1 MAAHPCA
8 ARKPFLNSLLTVLS
22 FLAMNIAS
30 VSALAIVLYLIAAG
44 LLSVRLTQRVN
55 TRLVKGL
62 AIALGLGA
70 VALHGWVLSSNVIIA
85 QGLNLGFFNALSLVT
100 GLMALLLLAA
110 SILKPLESLGIGLL
124 PLAALALL
132 LENIFPS
139 RHIILQEGMRGL
151 DVHILISILAASV
164 LSVAAVQAAL
174 FAIQDAH
181 LRDKHPGGFIR
192 ALPPLQSMEA
202 LLFQMIALGFALLSL
217 ALLTGALYIKD
228 IFSQHLVHKTTLSIL
243 AWIVF
248 GVLLWG
254 RRRYGWRGRTA
265 IRWTLTG
272 FFVLMLAYFGSK
284 LVLELVLQR

>member
-1 MAAHPCA
+1 M
-8 ARKPFLNSLLTVLS
+8 LS
-22 FLAMNIAS
+22 VENFSIMNTAS
-30 VSALAIVLYLIAAG
+30 ISALAITLYLIAA
-44 LLSVRLTQRVN
+44 LLLGVRLTQRVN
-55 TRLVKGL
+55 ARFIKGL

-70 VALHGWVLSSNVIIA
+70 IALHGWVLSSNVLVPE
-85 QGLNLGFFNALSLVT
+85 GLNLGFFNALSLVA

-124 PLAALALL
+124 PLAALTLL
-132 LENIFPS
+132 LENVFPS
-139 RHIILQEGMRGL
+139 HHIILQEGVRGMDL
-151 DVHILISILAASV
+151 HILISILAASV

-174 FAIQDAH
+174 FAIQDTH

-192 ALPPLQSMEA
+192 ALPPLQHMEA
-202 LLFQMIALGFALLSL
+202 LLFQMITLGFVLLSL
-217 ALLTGALYIKD
+217 ALLTGALYIED
-228 IFSQHLVHKTTLSIL
+228 FFSQHLAHKTLLSIL
-243 AWIVF
+243 AWVVF

>member
-1 MAAHPCA
+1 
-8 ARKPFLNSLLTVLS
+8 
-22 FLAMNIAS
+22 MNTAYI
-30 VSALAIVLYLIAAG
+30 SALAIILYLIAAG
-44 LLSVRLTQRVN
+44 LLSMRLTQRVN
-55 TRLVKGL
+55 ARFIKGL

-70 VALHGWVLSSNVIIA
+70 VALHGWVLNTDVVIA
-85 QGLNLGFFNALSLVT
+85 QGLNLGFFNALSLVA

-110 SILKPLESLGIGLL
+110 SIIKPLESLGIGLL

-139 RHIILQEGMRGL
+139 RHIILQEGMHAL
-151 DVHILISILAASV
+151 DLHILISILASSV
-164 LSVAAVQAAL
+164 LSVAAVQAIL

-181 LRDKHPGGFIR
+181 LRGKHPGGFIR
-192 ALPPLQSMEA
+192 ALPPLQNMEA

-217 ALLTGALYIKD
+217 ALFTGALYIED
-228 IFSQHLVHKTTLSIL
+228 LFSQHLAHKTILSIL
-243 AWIVF
+243 AWVVF

>member
-1 MAAHPCA
+1 M
-8 ARKPFLNSLLTVLS
+8 LS
-22 FLAMNIAS
+22 VENFSIMNTAS
-30 VSALAIVLYLIAAG
+30 ISALAIILYLIAAG

-55 TRLVKGL
+55 TRFMKGL

-70 VALHGWVLSSNVIIA
+70 VALHAGVLSSDVIVA

-100 GLMALLLLAA
+100 GLMALLLLLG
-110 SILKPLESLGIGLL
+110 STLKPLESLGIGLL

-132 LENIFPS
+132 LENMFPG
-139 RHIILQEGMRGL
+139 RHIILQEGMHGL

-164 LSVAAVQAAL
+164 LSVAAVQAVL

-217 ALLTGALYIKD
+217 ALLTGALYIENL
-228 IFSQHLVHKTTLSIL
+228 FSQHLAHKTTLSIL

-265 IRWTLTG
+265 IRWTLAG

-284 LVLELVLQR
+284 LVLELVLHR

>member
-1 MAAHPCA
+1 
-8 ARKPFLNSLLTVLS
+8 
-22 FLAMNIAS
+22 MNMIA
-30 VSALAIVLYLIAAG
+30 VSAVAIVLYLVAAG
-44 LLSVRLTQRVN
+44 LLGVRLTQRVN
-55 TRLVKGL
+55 ARFMKGL
-62 AIALGLGA
+62 AIALGLSA
-70 VALHGWVLSSNVIIA
+70 VALHGWVLSSYVLVPE
-85 QGLNLGFFNALSLVT
+85 GLNLGFFNALSLVA
-100 GLMALLLLAA
+100 GLMALLLLLG
-110 SILKPLESLGIGLL
+110 SMLKPLESLGIGLL
-124 PLAALALL
+124 PLAALTLV

-139 RHIILQEGMRGL
+139 HHIILQQGMRGM

-164 LSVAAVQAAL
+164 LSVAAVQAVL
-174 FAIQDAH
+174 FAIQNAH

-217 ALLTGALYIKD
+217 ALLTGALYIED
-228 IFSQHLVHKTTLSIL
+228 LFSQHLAHKTTLSIL

-284 LVLELVLQR
+284 LVLELVLHR

>member
-1 MAAHPCA
+1 
-8 ARKPFLNSLLTVLS
+8 
-22 FLAMNIAS
+22 MNIAS

-70 VALHGWVLSSNVIIA
+70 VALHGWVLSSNVIIT

-132 LENIFPS
+132 LENMFPS
-139 RHIILQEGMRGL
+139 RHIILQEGMHGL

-174 FAIQDAH
+174 FAIQDTH